1 MILQIE
7 TKMQTWSKQQ
17 SSKTDWPSEFTLTSE
32 QTKSIDA
39 LITSYRQICYR
50 SSVGLSMMEYL

>member
-17 SSKTDWPSEFTLTSE
+17 SSKTDRPNL
-32 QTKSIDA
+32 
-39 LITSYRQICYR
+39 R
-50 SSVGLSMMEYL
+50 